1 MKQEETTSWLY
12 FRMLYCTGAQLID
25 PISSFCC
32 YANYQVQIREVLVN
46 TVVLGTGF
54 GSYAKYWVG
63 KSKGTT
69 VIF

>member
-32 YANYQVQIREVLVN
+32 YANQQVQIREVLVN
-46 TVVLGTGF
+46 TVVLGTSF
-54 GSYAKYWVG
+54 GPYAKNWAG

-69 VIF
+69 VVS